1 MPQSNTDL
9 AKAFIAALSAGRL
22 PDDLLTADMTAWTTS
37 SGVDND
43 KARYQGGVQMLSS
56 IFKEIAYEVDSTTAE
71 GDRVA
76 VEARMNGVL
85 NTGEAFA
92 NRYVFILRIRD
103 GRIASVAEHFNP
115 APVFEKIVPLLREA
129 MAKASEG

>member
-1 MPQSNTDL
+1 MSQSNTDL
-9 AKAFIAALSAGRL
+9 AKAFIGALSAGRL
-22 PDDLLTADMTAWTTS
+22 PDDLLTDDMTAWTTS
-37 SGVDND
+37 SGADSG
-43 KARYQGGVQMLSS
+43 KTRYQGGVQLLAS
-56 IFKEIAYEVDSTTAE
+56 IFKEIDYVVDSTTAE

-76 VEARMNGVL
+76 IEARMNGVL

-92 NRYVFILRIRD
+92 NRYVFMLRVRD

-129 MAKASEG
+129 MAKPSAR